1 MNNNGGGGGVPAVGQ
16 RGSVF
21 SRIRR
26 SFRRKRETYCINCGH
41 VSKSCYHS
49 KARPLAS
56 NFPNQTFRGFIDY
69 LLYLLVFLS
78 DRYGVFIQN
87 WLMYRINVLDRMRIE
102 GGSGSDPKKLGP
114 SWKNFRFTLKIRI
127 KLCLTQYSLTP
138 MQHFLKI
145 NYIEKADVL
154 RTNFT
159 CFGSKI
165 PYPAKNVMSPTG
177 SESSALLL

>member
-1 MNNNGGGGGVPAVGQ
+1 MNNNGGGGVPAVGQ

-49 KARPLAS
+49 KARPLAI
-56 NFPNQTFRGFIDY
+56 FQTKHFSA
-69 LLYLLVFLS
+69 LLIARFFFYQIGLGSFA
-78 DRYGVFIQN
+78 QN
-87 WLMYRINVLDRMRIE
+87 WLVNKVHSLDRTRIE
-102 GGSGSDPKKLGP
+102 GDPDPTLKKLGP
-114 SWKNFRFTLKIRI
+114 SWKSFRFTLKIRI

-145 NYIEKADVL
+145 NYIEKADI
-154 RTNFT
+154 F
-159 CFGSKI
+159 
-165 PYPAKNVMSPTG
+165 
-177 SESSALLL
+177 